1 MREKFTISNLKDEI
15 RQYRK
20 TYPALKDDS
29 AFVLWFVRA
38 YLEDREEASKA
49 AITGESGDKNIDA
62 VLINE
67 RAKQAH
73 IVQGKFRETL
83 GECSENRNDVPEFAG
98 LATYPWQTKAFLEE
112 FYSHLAASVHEK
124 LENIVHHARHN
135 GYEIRLYYV
144 TTGKCSKHI
153 LNAANQVVSEAE
165 GPARIYI
172 FDAPQVM
179 TIYGKYAVGEAP
191 AVPELT
197 LRVSSEGAVRS
208 EGVIQRFD
216 SRKEIESWV
225 FSMLSADVG
234 EMYAKAGLRLFA
246 RNIRGYLGKT
256 NEINEAMAT
265 TIKNEPENFWYYN
278 NGVTIVC
285 DTAKREIQGGQD
297 VLIVERPQVIN
308 GQQTTRTLRDNS
320 SSHASVLVKVI
331 RIPRRD
337 GDEDE
342 YDDLVSSIVRATNWQ
357 NYITPSDLVSN
368 DAIQVYLERELRKR
382 GYRYVRKRQ
391 TSSEA
396 KALGGGALDFEV
408 KKEQLAQA
416 VAGCEFDPSVL
427 LKGKEALF
435 DERYY
440 RSIFHSRSIRFYLSR
455 YWLMRRVVVM
465 SKKNRQRAYAKWF
478 VLRLLWDLL
487 SSDLSNSAARRFRY
501 ACEMYY
507 QSWEAYKA
515 VRKLEVAIEKSFAA
529 ALAFYSLER
538 GTGREALDR
547 QSFFKQSNRFGRF
560 LKYWQSSKNQ
570 RRKPVNEMLR
580 RFVRVL
586 NELDVED

>member
-15 RQYRK
+15 KQYRK

-29 AFVLWFVRA
+29 AFVLWFIRA
-38 YLEDREEASKA
+38 HLEDKEEASNS

-62 VLINE
+62 VLIDE

-83 GECSENRNDVPEFAG
+83 GEHSENRNDVLEFAA
-98 LATYPWQTKAFLEE
+98 LATYPWKTKAFLEE
-112 FYSHLAASVHEK
+112 YYSRLAASVREK
-124 LENIVHHARHN
+124 FRDVVHHARHN

-153 LNAANQVVSEAE
+153 LNAAKQVVSEAK

-172 FDAPQVM
+172 FDGHQVM

-197 LRVSSEGAVRS
+197 LCISSEGAVRS

-216 SRKEIESWV
+216 SQKEIESWV
-225 FSMLSADVG
+225 FSMASADVG

-256 NEINEAMAT
+256 NEINEAMAK

-285 DTAKREIQGGQD
+285 DTAKREIEGGQD

-320 SSHASVLVKVI
+320 SSRASVLVKVI
-331 RIPRRD
+331 RIPRRA

-391 TSSEA
+391 TRSEA
-396 KALGGGALDFEV
+396 KALGGGALYFEI

-440 RSIFHSRSIRFYLSR
+440 RSIFHSRSLRFYLSR
-455 YWLMRRVVVM
+455 YWLMKRVVVI

-478 VLRLLWDLL
+478 VVKLLWDRL
-487 SSDLSNSAARRFRY
+487 SSDLDNSTARRFRF

-507 QSWEAYKA
+507 QSREAYEA

-538 GTGREALDR
+538 GTGREAMDR
-547 QSFFKQSNRFGRF
+547 QSFFKQSNLFSRF
-560 LKYWQSSKNQ
+560 LKYWNSNKNT
-570 RRKPVNEMLR
+570 RRQAVNEQLR
-580 RFVRVL
+580 KFVRA
-586 NELDVED
+586 LDDLDIDD